1 MRILALLAL
10 GVDLV
15 AANSYTPPLQLHPC
29 SATAADQQFTIESNE
44 TTVYSPIPWSPDYEL
59 GYCLDIVNNGT
70 TEGTLVQAA
79 NCDQKGCRNP
89 GACANQLWAV
99 RGSTIASL
107 QPKTPFCLGV
117 KVPAQ
122 GSQHGQ
128 LMNCNDSSAQ
138 FRTPAAGSTGP
149 VVHVASSLCL
159 TVGRCA
165 APSPPPQ
172 ATAAAGTAAPTGN
185 ASCDIYSSA
194 GNPCV
199 SAHSMV
205 RALYGAYAGRLYRVI
220 RGSDNTT
227 KAPSKSFSFRQSDS
241 FDASMRF
248 NRQLSTVP
256 RQTERKYGKLNRF
269 LCVHRRCR
277 TLRFC
282 PQVAMQTPRART
294 RSARARTAT

>member
-220 RGSDNTT
+220 LFHNFFRRDFRLVFLLDLRLLFQRRSFYNQLLFDLDRFLNWLDTALNRTQFNTRLN
-227 KAPSKSFSFRQSDS
+227 SFNWSFSTRRR
-241 FDASMRF
+241 ACG
-248 NRQLSTVP
+248 LS
-256 RQTERKYGKLNRF
+256 
-269 LCVHRRCR
+269 
-277 TLRFC
+277 
-282 PQVAMQTPRART
+282 RT
-294 RSARARTAT
+294 RFSAF